1 MVFYLLDDIK
11 KKLGRQLYSIL
22 AVGLLSIGTLVLGGV
37 LIFNIVHEDPVVKP
51 KQEGV
56 VEVSSR
62 EKSLEDSASIKGED
76 KTTDVVINGNSSKAD
91 TKIEESDDSKV
102 TVKDEEY
109 EMYKVDTIKRP

>member
-11 KKLGRQLYSIL
+11 KKLERQLYIIL

-37 LIFNIVHEDPVVKP
+37 LIFNIVHEDPIVKP

-56 VEVSSR
+56 VEISSR

-76 KTTDVVINGNSSKAD
+76 KTPDVVINGNSSKVD
-91 TKIEESDDSKV
+91 VKIEDKDAGKV
-102 TVKDEEY
+102 TVKDEAY
-109 EMYKVDTIKRP
+109 EMYTVDTIKRP